1 MVREAVWA
9 RLDSPG
15 LEYLRLL
22 DDDAA
27 LQAHGTV
34 IGIAEG
40 RPYALTYLLRWDL
53 RWHVRS
59 LRADCRS
66 GDRLMTLDLESD
78 GEGRW
83 LRGGQPFT
91 RLHGCFDVDIAATP
105 FTNTLPIRRLR
116 LNEGDTA
123 EINVAYVDVPELIV
137 EPARQRY
144 TALAPLAGNEVYRY
158 ESVESGFCAD
168 LSVDLEGL
176 VIDYPPL
183 WRRVVPR

>member
-91 RLHGCFDVDIAATP
+91 RLHGCFDVDIAAT
-105 FTNTLPIRRLR
+105 T
-116 LNEGDTA
+116 D
-123 EINVAYVDVPELIV
+123 LIQSG
-137 EPARQRY
+137 AFS
-144 TALAPLAGNEVYRY
+144 AL
-158 ESVESGFCAD
+158 
-168 LSVDLEGL
+168 LS
-176 VIDYPPL
+176 
-183 WRRVVPR
+183 